1 MMLMLLLMLASPHI
15 SSANAVAAVDDGDQ
29 QLRVKYNNV
38 FFSDA
43 SLQAHMKGR
52 PSTSFVMVK
61 SDGRAYQLRN
71 SGLAYTYS
79 DNSDQANAGSQ
90 LVRIHKRQ
98 PESTC
103 PPMSVKP
110 SSMCL
115 NANDTCWS
123 VGQQD
128 TDCPNYGLCC
138 FDGCANTCQKHVYN
152 PRVSSDHGETCPVI
166 ESKTEEECSGA
177 VATCWSRGVPD
188 VDCPDFGLCCFDGC
202 VNTCKIHDETD
213 EEDYEAYDETLA
225 DSIDEDYDDNLDDE
239 LDDELDDMLD
249 DYDSDDLDDLDA
261 YGAPAAPVVS
271 LDAIDSYGSP
281 LADTL
286 DIDTYGIPAADP
298 ITDYIPASTG
308 QTKGQTGKG
317 SQDNYHQIRQR
328 QSYSQSTKPGAINPG
343 RTANQVAPVSKYSRG
358 FDFSSNNENFKILN
372 KYHSSPLHHPKSQNQ
387 ITYSS
392 SVFKPIKLASQPPY
406 AQLFSKS
413 KTEAKRI
420 SRKKL
425 LLAERNKINSE
436 QNHVLRTLER
446 LWKKHFGV
454 FANL

>member
-1 MMLMLLLMLASPHI
+1 
-15 SSANAVAAVDDGDQ
+15 
-29 QLRVKYNNV
+29 
-38 FFSDA
+38 
-43 SLQAHMKGR
+43 MKGR

-79 DNSDQANAGSQ
+79 DSTNSDDAGGQ

-110 SSMCL
+110 SSMCV
-115 NANDTCWS
+115 NTTDTCWS

-152 PRVSSDHGETCPVI
+152 PRVSSDHGDTCPVV

-225 DSIDEDYDDNLDDE
+225 DSIDEDYDDNLDDA
-239 LDDELDDMLD
+239 L
-249 DYDSDDLDDLDA
+249 
-261 YGAPAAPVVS
+261 
-271 LDAIDSYGSP
+271 DSYGSP

-286 DIDTYGIPAADP
+286 DIDTYGSPAADP

-328 QSYSQSTKPGAINPG
+328 QSY
-343 RTANQVAPVSKYSRG
+343 
-358 FDFSSNNENFKILN
+358 
-372 KYHSSPLHHPKSQNQ
+372 
-387 ITYSS
+387 
-392 SVFKPIKLASQPPY
+392 
-406 AQLFSKS
+406 
-413 KTEAKRI
+413 
-420 SRKKL
+420 
-425 LLAERNKINSE
+425 
-436 QNHVLRTLER
+436 
-446 LWKKHFGV
+446 
-454 FANL
+454 

>member
-1 MMLMLLLMLASPHI
+1 VMMLMLLLMLASPHT
-15 SSANAVAAVDDGDQ
+15 SSANAVASVDDGDQ

-38 FFSDA
+38 FFSEA
-43 SLQAHMKGR
+43 PHMKGR

-79 DNSDQANAGSQ
+79 DSTNSDGAGGQ

-110 SSMCL
+110 SSMCV
-115 NANDTCWS
+115 NTTDTCWS

-152 PRVSSDHGETCPVI
+152 PRVSSDHGDTCPVV

-213 EEDYEAYDETLA
+213 EEDYEAYDETLSDA
-225 DSIDEDYDDNLDDE
+225 IDEDDDEDDEDYDDSLDDE
-239 LDDELDDMLD
+239 LDDELD

-271 LDAIDSYGSP
+271 LDTIDSYGSP

-286 DIDTYGIPAADP
+286 DIDTYGSPAADP
-298 ITDYIPASTG
+298 ITDYIPAG
-308 QTKGQTGKG
+308 QSGK
-317 SQDNYHQIRQR
+317 SSLVSNHQNHQIRQ
-328 QSYSQSTKPGAINPG
+328 SQSFSQSAKPGAINPG
-343 RTANQVAPVSKYSRG
+343 RAVNQVAPVSKYSRG
-358 FDFSSNNENFKILN
+358 FDFSSTNENYKILN

-387 ITYSS
+387 ITYSN
-392 SVFKPIKLASQPPY
+392 SVFKPIQPANQPPY
-406 AQLFSKS
+406 QQLIS
-413 KTEAKRI
+413 KTRAEAKRI

-436 QNHVLRTLER
+436 HHVLRTLER